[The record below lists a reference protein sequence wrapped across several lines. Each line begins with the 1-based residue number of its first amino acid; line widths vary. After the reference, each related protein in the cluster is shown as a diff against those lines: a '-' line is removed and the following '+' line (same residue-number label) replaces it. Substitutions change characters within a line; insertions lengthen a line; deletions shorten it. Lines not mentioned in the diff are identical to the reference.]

1 MRELIMQEI
10 KLNIQTEINRD
21 QQSPA
26 MWCIQTFTSGPL
38 VNVYMRHVAWDS
50 VLLSVPGALV

>member
-1 MRELIMQEI
+1 MFNCAI
-10 KLNIQTEINRD
+10 IQSANHMA
-21 QQSPA
+21 A
-26 MWCIQTFTSGPL
+26 MWCIQTFTSGPS

>member
-1 MRELIMQEI
+1 MQEI
-10 KLNIQTEINRD
+10 NLNIQTEINRD

-26 MWCIQTFTSGPL
+26 MWCIQTFTSGPS